1 MIKQHIKQAVQLL
14 KENRLVSCISIIGT
28 ALSIAMVMV
37 VVLLFQI
44 QLSGYYPEY
53 NRDRMLY
60 IQGTEA
66 TSKNETDNN
75 RGNMSAEV
83 VRECF
88 YSLKTPE
95 KVTAIYSEDL
105 PISLPNKR
113 LFKEYNVK
121 YTDDGF
127 WSIFNFRFITGKPF
141 EKADFL
147 SGIPKAVITDQ
158 TARELFG
165 TTDVL
170 GKNIVINFIDYS
182 ITGVVKEV
190 SRAARDSYAEA
201 WIPYTTKDQLMSLQ
215 YADGVSGGFNV
226 CILAKHSKD
235 FASIRTE
242 LKQQTARYNEGKQLY
257 KVGFAENPISRLD
270 IAMGSEG
277 FRKVDYKDF
286 ILETGSLV
294 LFMLLVPALNLIG
307 VTQASIQRRKS
318 EVGLRKA
325 FGATYSKLVSQ
336 ILYENLVI
344 TLLGGAL
351 GLLFSFGLL
360 NISKDFLLQN
370 NTMINSD
377 MLFQPGTFVA
387 TLFFVLLMNFLSAG
401 IPALRIAK
409 QPIVE
414 ALKGNE

>member
-1 MIKQHIKQAVQLL
+1 MIKQYIKQAIQLL
-14 KENRLVSCISIIGT
+14 KENKLVSCISIIGT

-44 QLSGYYPEY
+44 QLNGYYPEN

-60 IQGTEA
+60 VQGTEA
-66 TSKNETDNN
+66 TGKSGNDTN
-75 RGNMSAEV
+75 RGAMSAEV

-95 KVTAIYSEDL
+95 AATAIYSDDL
-105 PISLPNKR
+105 PLSLPDKR
-113 LFKEYNVK
+113 LYKEYSVK
-121 YTDDGF
+121 FTDDLF
-127 WSIFNFRFITGKPF
+127 WNIFDFRFISGKPF
-141 EKADFL
+141 SKADFL
-147 SGIPKAVITDQ
+147 SGIPKAVITDKA
-158 TARELFG
+158 AREFFG

-170 GKNIVINFIDYS
+170 GKSIVINFIPFTIS
-182 ITGVVKEV
+182 GVVKEV
-190 SRAARDSYAEA
+190 SKAARDSYASV
-201 WIPYTTKDQLMSLQ
+201 WVPYTTNDQLMSLQ
-215 YADGVSGGFNV
+215 YADGITGAFGV
-226 CILAKHSKD
+226 CILAKRAGD
-235 FASIRTE
+235 FESIRKE
-242 LKQQTARYNEGKQLY
+242 LKQQIARYNEGKKLY
-257 KVGFAENPISRLD
+257 KVGFGENPISRLD

-277 FRKVDYKDF
+277 FKKVDFKDF

-336 ILYENLVI
+336 VLFENLVI
-344 TLLGGAL
+344 TLLGGIVGLAL
-351 GLLFSFGLL
+351 SFVLLSF
-360 NISKDFLLQN
+360 SKDFLLQN
-370 NTMINSD
+370 NTMLNMD
-377 MLFQPGTFVA
+377 MLFQPVTFVA
-387 TLFFVLLMNFLSAG
+387 ALFFVLVMNILSAG
-401 IPALRIAK
+401 IPAIRIAR

>member
-66 TSKNETDNN
+66 TSKNGTDTN
-75 RGNMSAEV
+75 RGGMSAEV

-95 KVTAIYSEDL
+95 KVTAIYSENL

-170 GKNIVINFIDYS
+170 GKNIVINFINYS

-215 YADGVSGGFNV
+215 YADGISGGFNV

>member
-66 TSKNETDNN
+66 TSKNGTDTN
-75 RGNMSAEV
+75 RGGMSAEV

-190 SRAARDSYAEA
+190 SKAARDSYAEA

-215 YADGVSGGFNV
+215 YADGISGGFNV

>member
-66 TSKNETDNN
+66 TSKNGTDNN
-75 RGNMSAEV
+75 RGGMSAEV

-127 WSIFNFRFITGKPF
+127 WSVFNFRFIAGKPF

-170 GKNIVINFIDYS
+170 GKNIVINFINYS

-190 SRAARDSYAEA
+190 SRAAMDSYASA
-201 WIPYTTKDQLMSLQ
+201 WIPYTTKDQLMSLL
-215 YADGVSGGFNV
+215 YADGITGGFNV
-226 CILAKHSKD
+226 CILAKHAKD

-277 FRKVDYKDF
+277 LRKVDYKDF
-286 ILETGSLV
+286 LWETGSLV

-344 TLLGGAL
+344 TLLGGVL
-351 GLLFSFGLL
+351 GLLFSFVLL
-360 NISKDFLLQN
+360 NLSKDFLLPN
-370 NTMINSD
+370 NTMLNSD

-387 TLFFVLLMNFLSAG
+387 TLFLVLLMNFLSAG

>member
-66 TSKNETDNN
+66 TSKNGTDNN
-75 RGNMSAEV
+75 RGGMSSEV

-127 WSIFNFRFITGKPF
+127 WSVFNFRFIAGKPF

-215 YADGVSGGFNV
+215 YADGISGGFNV

-242 LKQQTARYNEGKQLY
+242 LKQQTARYNE
-257 KVGFAENPISRLD
+257 
-270 IAMGSEG
+270 
-277 FRKVDYKDF
+277 
-286 ILETGSLV
+286 
-294 LFMLLVPALNLIG
+294 
-307 VTQASIQRRKS
+307 
-318 EVGLRKA
+318 
-325 FGATYSKLVSQ
+325 
-336 ILYENLVI
+336 
-344 TLLGGAL
+344 
-351 GLLFSFGLL
+351 
-360 NISKDFLLQN
+360 
-370 NTMINSD
+370 
-377 MLFQPGTFVA
+377 
-387 TLFFVLLMNFLSAG
+387 
-401 IPALRIAK
+401 
-409 QPIVE
+409 
-414 ALKGNE
+414 

>member
-66 TSKNETDNN
+66 TSKNGTDTN
-75 RGNMSAEV
+75 RGGMSAEV

-127 WSIFNFRFITGKPF
+127 WSVFNFRFIAGKPF

-170 GKNIVINFIDYS
+170 GKNIVINFINYS

-215 YADGVSGGFNV
+215 YADGISGGFNV

>member
-53 NRDRMLY
+53 NRDRMLD

-66 TSKNETDNN
+66 TSKNGTDNN
-75 RGNMSAEV
+75 RGGMSAEV

-190 SRAARDSYAEA
+190 SKAARDSYAEA

-215 YADGVSGGFNV
+215 YADGISGGFNV

>member
-66 TSKNETDNN
+66 TSKNGTDTN
-75 RGNMSAEV
+75 RGGMSAEV

-170 GKNIVINFIDYS
+170 EKKIVINFINYS

-215 YADGVSGGFNV
+215 YADGISGGFNV

>member
-66 TSKNETDNN
+66 TSKNGTDTN
-75 RGNMSAEV
+75 RGGMSAEV

-170 GKNIVINFIDYS
+170 GKNIVINFINYS

-215 YADGVSGGFNV
+215 YADGISGGFNV

-360 NISKDFLLQN
+360 NISKDFLLEN

>member
-66 TSKNETDNN
+66 TSKNGTDTN
-75 RGNMSAEV
+75 RGGMSAEV

-170 GKNIVINFIDYS
+170 GKNIVINFINYS

-215 YADGVSGGFNV
+215 YADGISGGFNV
-226 CILAKHSKD
+226 CILAKHSRD

>member
-66 TSKNETDNN
+66 TSKNGTDTN
-75 RGNMSAEV
+75 RGGKSAEV

-190 SRAARDSYAEA
+190 SKAARDSYAEA

-215 YADGVSGGFNV
+215 YADGISGGFNV

>member
-66 TSKNETDNN
+66 TSKNGTDTN
-75 RGNMSAEV
+75 RGGMSAEV

-170 GKNIVINFIDYS
+170 GKNIVINFINYS

-190 SRAARDSYAEA
+190 SKAARDSYAEA

-215 YADGVSGGFNV
+215 YADGISGGFNV
-226 CILAKHSKD
+226 CILAKHSRD

-360 NISKDFLLQN
+360 NISKDFLLEN

>member
-66 TSKNETDNN
+66 TSKNGTDTN
-75 RGNMSAEV
+75 RGGMSAEV

-190 SRAARDSYAEA
+190 SKAARDSYAEA
-201 WIPYTTKDQLMSLQ
+201 WIPYTTKDQLISLQ
-215 YADGVSGGFNV
+215 YADGISGGFNV

-294 LFMLLVPALNLIG
+294 LFMLLIPALNLIG

>member
-66 TSKNETDNN
+66 TSKNGTDTN
-75 RGNMSAEV
+75 RGGMSAEV

-147 SGIPKAVITDQ
+147 SGIPKAVIIDQ

-170 GKNIVINFIDYS
+170 GKNIVINFINYS

-215 YADGVSGGFNV
+215 YADGISGGFNV

>member
-66 TSKNETDNN
+66 TSKNGTDTN
-75 RGNMSAEV
+75 RGGMSAEV

-170 GKNIVINFIDYS
+170 GKNIVINFIDYT

>member
-66 TSKNETDNN
+66 TSKNGTDTN
-75 RGNMSAEV
+75 RGGMSAEV

-147 SGIPKAVITDQ
+147 SGIPKALITDQ

-215 YADGVSGGFNV
+215 YADGISGGFNV
-226 CILAKHSKD
+226 CILAKHSRD

>member
-66 TSKNETDNN
+66 TSKNGTDTN
-75 RGNMSAEV
+75 RGGMSAEV

-190 SRAARDSYAEA
+190 SKAARDSYAEA

>member
-66 TSKNETDNN
+66 TSKNGTDTN
-75 RGNMSAEV
+75 RGGMSAEV

-147 SGIPKAVITDQ
+147 TGIPKAVITDQ

-170 GKNIVINFIDYS
+170 GKNIVINFINYS

-215 YADGVSGGFNV
+215 YADGISGGFNV

>member
-66 TSKNETDNN
+66 TSKNGTDTN
-75 RGNMSAEV
+75 RGGMSAEV

-170 GKNIVINFIDYS
+170 GKNIVINFINYL

-294 LFMLLVPALNLIG
+294 LFMLLIPALNLIG

>member
-66 TSKNETDNN
+66 TSKNGTDTN
-75 RGNMSAEV
+75 RGGMSAEV

-105 PISLPNKR
+105 PISLHNKR

-170 GKNIVINFIDYS
+170 GKNIVINFINYS

>member
-66 TSKNETDNN
+66 TSKNGTDTN
-75 RGNMSAEV
+75 RGGMSAEV

-127 WSIFNFRFITGKPF
+127 WSVFNFRFIAGKPF

-182 ITGVVKEV
+182 STGVVKEV

-215 YADGVSGGFNV
+215 YADGISGGFNV
-226 CILAKHSKD
+226 CILAKHSRD

>member
-14 KENRLVSCISIIGT
+14 KEKRLVSCISIIGT

-66 TSKNETDNN
+66 TSKNGTDTN
-75 RGNMSAEV
+75 RGGMSAEV

-170 GKNIVINFIDYS
+170 GKNIVINFINYS

-377 MLFQPGTFVA
+377 MLFQPGTFAA

>member
-170 GKNIVINFIDYS
+170 GKNIVINFINYS

>member
-66 TSKNETDNN
+66 TSKNGTDTN
-75 RGNMSAEV
+75 RGGMSAEV

-88 YSLKTPE
+88 YSLKKPE

-170 GKNIVINFIDYS
+170 GKNIVINFINYS

-215 YADGVSGGFNV
+215 YADGISGGFNV

>member
-66 TSKNETDNN
+66 TSKNGTDTN
-75 RGNMSAEV
+75 RGGMSAEV

-147 SGIPKAVITDQ
+147 SGIHKAVITDQ

-170 GKNIVINFIDYS
+170 GKNIVINFINYS

>member
-66 TSKNETDNN
+66 TSKNGTDNN
-75 RGNMSAEV
+75 RGGMSAEV

-147 SGIPKAVITDQ
+147 SRIPKAVITDQ

-170 GKNIVINFIDYS
+170 GKNIVINFINYS

>member
-66 TSKNETDNN
+66 TSKNGTDTN
-75 RGNMSAEV
+75 RGGMSAEV

-215 YADGVSGGFNV
+215 YADGISGGFNV
-226 CILAKHSKD
+226 CILAKHSRD

>member
-53 NRDRMLY
+53 NRDRMLH

-66 TSKNETDNN
+66 TSKNGTDTN
-75 RGNMSAEV
+75 RGGMSAEV

-170 GKNIVINFIDYS
+170 GKNIVINFINYS

-215 YADGVSGGFNV
+215 YADGISGGFNV

>member
-66 TSKNETDNN
+66 TSKNGTDTN
-75 RGNMSAEV
+75 RGGMSAEV

-170 GKNIVINFIDYS
+170 GKNIVINFINYS

>member
-66 TSKNETDNN
+66 TSKNGTDTN
-75 RGNMSAEV
+75 RGGMSAEV

-170 GKNIVINFIDYS
+170 GKNIVINFINYS

-215 YADGVSGGFNV
+215 YADGISGGFNV

>member
-66 TSKNETDNN
+66 TSKNGTDTN
-75 RGNMSAEV
+75 RGGMSAEV

-215 YADGVSGGFNV
+215 YADGISGGFNV

>member
-66 TSKNETDNN
+66 TSKNGTDTN
-75 RGNMSAEV
+75 RGGMSAEV

>member
-66 TSKNETDNN
+66 TSKNGTDTN
-75 RGNMSAEV
+75 RGGMSAEV

-170 GKNIVINFIDYS
+170 GKNIVINFINYS

-242 LKQQTARYNEGKQLY
+242 LKQQTERYNEGKQLY